1 MMFRQDCMTH
11 LCHSK
16 NGYPVHLVG
25 CKSIPYICSTANTD
39 RAEKA
44 DFHIPPSITSLWN
57 LLLPVW
63 YVRNKLS
70 EYPSP
75 TRILHKP
82 KLPGEGLKNREVNQS
97 RVNSYIERRVNPIGT

>member
-1 MMFRQDCMTH
+1 MTH

-16 NGYPVHLVG
+16 NGCPVHLVG
-25 CKSIPYICSTANTD
+25 CKSIPYLCSTANTD

-44 DFHIPPSITSLWN
+44 DFHIPPSITSSWN

-63 YVRNKLS
+63 YGRNKLN

-75 TRILHKP
+75 IWILHEP
-82 KLPGEGLKNREVNQS
+82 KLPGEELK
-97 RVNSYIERRVNPIGT
+97 IEKSISPGSIPTSSVG